1 MEEYKIKKIK
11 QEIEIKR
18 DELNR
23 TVIESFDQDK
33 ILKSSQ
39 ELDVLI
45 SEYYLIC
52 KKAKTAEM

>member
-1 MEEYKIKKIK
+1 MEDYKIKKIK

>member
-1 MEEYKIKKIK
+1 MEDYKIKKIK

-52 KKAKTAEM
+52 KKAKTAES